1 MKSIFDISGFQ
12 GDSEAFEDIL
22 TRENIRIERILS
34 SGQTSPET
42 GWYDQQENEFVILVQ
57 GNAIL
62 EFEDGK
68 SAELNAGDYLDIP
81 AHKKH
86 RVAYTSK
93 DPVCIWI
100 AVFYK

>member
-1 MKSIFDISGFQ
+1 MKSIFDISGYT
-12 GDSEAFEDIL
+12 GDSEIFEDIL
-22 TRENIRIERILS
+22 KKDNIRIERILS

-42 GWYDQQENEFVILVQ
+42 GWYDQEEHEFVLLLQ
-57 GNAIL
+57 GKAVI
-62 EFEDGK
+62 EFEDQEQI
-68 SAELNAGDYLDIP
+68 ELNAGEYLNIP

-100 AVFYK
+100 AVFYR